1 MVKVP
6 NLQRFRVRAEGGRLM
21 LGFAP
26 RTSVEPTTPAL
37 GTVLGPSGR
46 TPWTR
51 RGPFRRTVRVI
62 VLTTMWA
69 VPPVTRAVWSVRWEL
84 AVMGAMLAAQGAA
97 IRAAHGTVRVPWVI
111 PAEVGEDGLFGAGIG
126 IRPVHLGPWVWWLL
140 GLGVVVSLLA
150 ATGALSAP
158 KSRHWVTVALV
169 LSVALTAVLSEPTGL
184 HPWSLIVGPVA
195 AILWALL
202 SPAGPD
208 SRVRNRIR
216 QARLV
221 RIWRRRVLHAS
232 DGHLWVVPPVTEGDY
247 LTLVECRLR
256 DAAQDKV
263 DLRLGDLATGLG
275 LARGQLSVASH
286 PSSAQVT
293 LTVRRGDP
301 LADPVTSTVTSLTA
315 GPEVPV
321 RVGRDERGNPATVAL
336 LGGHHLVAGITGAG
350 KSKAFLLLLIGAVQR
365 GAELHVVDLKWGIEA
380 GPIAPRCTSVAKT
393 RGAAAVLI
401 AGVRDEMER
410 RGQRMAAEGWSDWG
424 QSPDPKPLVL
434 GVDEVAQ
441 IKEDPETWGNLLEIV
456 RLGRAPWVVAVLAT
470 QRATGDTIPSKVT
483 GQLGSRWLGRMTPAE
498 SEVTMLGATSP
509 TAPYEL
515 PDVKKFPGRAV
526 LVQGG
531 QGVEIQT
538 DLLSDEAVRSW
549 AAAAPLVVADP
560 AGVPVLP
567 AVQATVL
574 AVVQA
579 SPGRTA
585 EWVAGELGKDRS
597 QITRT
602 LRALAGK
609 GLVEATDTK
618 PATWQAT
625 NKEQAA

>member
-1 MVKVP
+1 
-6 NLQRFRVRAEGGRLM
+6 M

-26 RTSVEPTTPAL
+26 RTDRAPYARTL
-37 GTVLGPSGR
+37 GTVPGR
-46 TPWTR
+46 SMDHAGTR
-51 RGPFRRTVRVI
+51 PGRIRRTVRGLVAFAR
-62 VLTTMWA
+62 WA
-69 VPPVTRAVWSVRWEL
+69 GPASATIARAVWPYRWEIGV
-84 AVMGAMLAAQGAA
+84 AVAMFAAQWGAALAA
-97 IRAAHGTVRVPWVI
+97 RGTVPVPW
-111 PAEVGEDGLFGAGIG
+111 PVGADVHDGGVVAGG
-126 IRPVHLGPWVWWLL
+126 LGVNWVHLGPWVWWLL
-140 GLGVVVSLLA
+140 GLATVASLLA

-169 LSVALTAVLSEPTGL
+169 LSVALTAVLSSSTGL
-184 HPWSLIVGPVA
+184 YPWSLIVGPVA

-221 RIWRRRVLHAS
+221 RIWRRRIDHAS
-232 DGHLWVVPPVTEGDY
+232 DGHLRVVKVQAGDY
-247 LTLVECRLR
+247 LTLIECLLQE
-256 DAAQDKV
+256 AAQGKIDGQ
-263 DLRLGDLATGLG
+263 LGGMATRLGVASS
-275 LARGQLSVASH
+275 QLSVTPH
-286 PSSAQVT
+286 PASAQVT
-293 LTVRRGDP
+293 LQLRNGDP

-336 LGGHHLVAGITGAG
+336 LGGHHLVAGRTGAG
-350 KSKAFLLLLIGAVQR
+350 KSKVFMLLLIGAVQR
-365 GAELHVVDLKWGIEA
+365 GAEVHVVDLKWGIEA
-380 GPIAPRCTSVAKT
+380 GPIARRCSSVADT
-393 RGAAAVLI
+393 RDAARALI
-401 AGVRDEMER
+401 GRVRDEMER
-410 RGQRMAAEGWSDWG
+410 RGRMIAAEGWSDWG
-424 QSPDPKPLVL
+424 QSVDPKPLVL
-434 GVDEVAQ
+434 GVDEAAQ
-441 IKEDPETWGNLLEIV
+441 IRDDPEAWADLLEIV
-456 RLGRAPWVVAVLAT
+456 RLGRATWVVAILAA
-470 QRATGDTIPSKVT
+470 QRPTGDTLPSAVT
-483 GQLGSRWLGRMTPAE
+483 GQLGSRWLGPLTPAE
-498 SEVTMLGATSP
+498 SEVALLGASAVV
-509 TAPYEL
+509 APHQL
-515 PDVKKFPGRAV
+515 PERPGRAV
-526 LVQGG
+526 LVRGG
-531 QGVEIQT
+531 RGVEIQT
-538 DLLSDEAVRSW
+538 DLLTDEAVRSW

-574 AVVQA
+574 ACVQG

-625 NKEQAA
+625 NKEQA

>member
-1 MVKVP
+1 
-6 NLQRFRVRAEGGRLM
+6 M

-140 GLGVVVSLLA
+140 GLGVVASLLA

-184 HPWSLIVGPVA
+184 HPWSLIVGPAA

-208 SRVRNRIR
+208 SRVRNRLR

-232 DGHLWVVPPVTEGDY
+232 DGHLWVVKVTEGDY

-286 PSSAQVT
+286 LSSAQVT

-321 RVGRDERGNPATVAL
+321 RVGRDERGNPATIAL
-336 LGGHHLVAGITGAG
+336 LGGHHLVAGRTGAG
-350 KSKAFLLLLIGAVQR
+350 KSKVFMLLLIGAVQR
-365 GAELHVVDLKWGIEA
+365 GAEVHVVDLKWGIEA
-380 GPIAPRCTSVAKT
+380 GPIARRCSSVADT
-393 RGAAAVLI
+393 RDAARALI
-401 AGVRDEMER
+401 GRVRDEMER
-410 RGQRMAAEGWSDWG
+410 RGRMIAAEGWSDWG
-424 QSPDPKPLVL
+424 QSVDPKPLVL
-434 GVDEVAQ
+434 GVDEAAQ
-441 IKEDPETWGNLLEIV
+441 IRDDPEAWADLLEIV
-456 RLGRAPWVVAVLAT
+456 RLGRATWVVAVLAA
-470 QRATGDTIPSKVT
+470 QRPTGDTLPSAVT
-483 GQLGSRWLGRMTPAE
+483 GQLGSRWLGPLTPAE
-498 SEVTMLGATSP
+498 SEVALLGASAVV
-509 TAPYEL
+509 APHQL
-515 PDVKKFPGRAV
+515 PERPGRAV
-526 LVQGG
+526 LVRGG
-531 QGVEIQT
+531 RGVEIQT
-538 DLLSDEAVRSW
+538 DLLTDEAVRSW

-574 AVVQA
+574 ACVQG

-625 NKEQAA
+625 NKEQA

>member
-1 MVKVP
+1 
-6 NLQRFRVRAEGGRLM
+6 M

-26 RTSVEPTTPAL
+26 RTDRAPYARTL
-37 GTVLGPSGR
+37 GTVPGR
-46 TPWTR
+46 SMDHAGTR
-51 RGPFRRTVRVI
+51 PGRIRRTVRGLVAFAR
-62 VLTTMWA
+62 WA
-69 VPPVTRAVWSVRWEL
+69 GPASATIARAVWPYRWEIGV
-84 AVMGAMLAAQGAA
+84 AVAMFAAQWGAALAA
-97 IRAAHGTVRVPWVI
+97 RGTVPVPW
-111 PAEVGEDGLFGAGIG
+111 PVGADVHDGGVVAGG
-126 IRPVHLGPWVWWLL
+126 LGVNWVHLGPWVWWLL
-140 GLGVVVSLLA
+140 GLATVASLLA

-169 LSVALTAVLSEPTGL
+169 LSVALTAVLSSSTGL
-184 HPWSLIVGPVA
+184 YPWSLIVGPVA

-221 RIWRRRVLHAS
+221 RIWRRRIDHAS
-232 DGHLWVVPPVTEGDY
+232 DGHLRVVKVQAGDY
-247 LTLVECRLR
+247 LTLIECLLQE
-256 DAAQDKV
+256 AAQGKIDGQ
-263 DLRLGDLATGLG
+263 LGGMATRLGVASS
-275 LARGQLSVASH
+275 QLSVTPH
-286 PSSAQVT
+286 PASAQVT
-293 LTVRRGDP
+293 LQLRNGDP
-301 LADPVTSTVTSLTA
+301 LADPVTSTVSTLAA

-498 SEVTMLGATSP
+498 SEVTMLGATST
-509 TAPYEL
+509 TAPFEL

-625 NKEQAA
+625 NKEQA